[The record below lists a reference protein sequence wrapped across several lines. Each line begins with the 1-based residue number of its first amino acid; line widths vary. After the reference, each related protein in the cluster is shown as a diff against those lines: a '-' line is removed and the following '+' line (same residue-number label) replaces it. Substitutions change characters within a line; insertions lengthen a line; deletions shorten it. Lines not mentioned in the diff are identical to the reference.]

1 MKRRGL
7 IVYLV
12 FEVVFLASCVK
23 DIPDSDINGGFLHG
37 AYITNEGAFGNSN
50 GSVSYFDTDS
60 SKMINHVFESV
71 NGRPLGDVVQSFSI
85 AGTKA
90 FIVVN
95 NSQKVEVVD
104 LKTFKSLSTIDS
116 LEYPR
121 YFLAI
126 NDKKGYLTD
135 GNFNGRVYVID
146 LASLKITDTI
156 PCGSGPEKMIHYGKS
171 ILVANSGGWGND
183 STLTVIDTDNDQVAA
198 TWMVGMNP
206 ADLVLDKD
214 RQLWIL
220 CKGKVVW
227 NQDFTIKEETS
238 SSLAVL
244 DPGLGK
250 LMRTINIG
258 SVGDFFWPQH
268 IGINKG
274 KDLIYYLEAEGVY
287 SISSSGSSSS
297 NSSGSGS
304 NLVISKNLYGF
315 GVDPVTDIIYALY
328 APSFTTSGWLFRFKP
343 DGVRMDSTE
352 VGIGPSQ
359 IVFN

>member
-1 MKRRGL
+1 MKRRDL
-7 IVYLV
+7 MVFLV
-12 FEVVFLASCVK
+12 FEVVFLVSCSK
-23 DIPDSDINGGFLHG
+23 DITDSKTDGGFLHG

-60 SKMINHVFESV
+60 SYIINHIFESV
-71 NGRPLGDVVQSFSI
+71 NGRPLGDVVQSVSI
-85 AGTKA
+85 AGDKA

-104 LKTFKSLSTIDS
+104 LKTFKSLGTIDS

-121 YFLAI
+121 YFLAV

-135 GNFNGRVYVID
+135 GNFKGRVYVIN
-146 LASLKITDTI
+146 LLSLKITDTI
-156 PCGSGPEKMIHYGKS
+156 PCGSGPEKMVIYGKNV
-171 ILVANSGGWGND
+171 LVANSGGWGND
-183 STLTVIDTDNDQVAA
+183 STLTVIDTDHDKVAA
-198 TWMVGMNP
+198 TWIVGMNP

-227 NQDFTIKEETS
+227 NQDFTIREETS
-238 SSLAVL
+238 SSLVVL
-244 DPGLGK
+244 DPGSGK
-250 LMRTINIG
+250 LKQSITIG
-258 SVGDFFWPQH
+258 SVGDFYWPQH
-268 IGINKG
+268 IGINTG

-287 SISSSGSSSS
+287 SISSSSSI
-297 NSSGSGS
+297 SGSGS
-304 NLVISKNLYGF
+304 KLVISKNLYGF

-328 APSFTTSGWLFRFKP
+328 APSFTTSGWLCRYKP
-343 DGVRMDSTE
+343 DGVRVDSME